1 MNDRE
6 LLKAIS
12 DLMDAKIQPMKGAV
26 DDTKADI
33 ADMMAEMKDMR
44 SDIEK
49 LQAHVRDMKLDIR
62 VLSERVEDLELVV
75 RNLKTTLELETRR
88 SIQAVAEGHLDL
100 DRKLNEALKVEESKE
115 LLMIRVNFLESELK
129 KLKDVFNQQFPDQM
143 IA

>member
-12 DLMDAKIQPMKGAV
+12 DLMDVKIQPVREAV
-26 DDTKADI
+26 DDMKADVR
-33 ADMMAEMKDMR
+33 DMKAEMKDMR
-44 SDIEK
+44 SHIEK
-49 LQAHVRDMKLDIR
+49 LKADVRDMKLDIR
-62 VLSERVEDLELVV
+62 GLSERVDDLELVV

-143 IA
+143 TA